1 MSVSKKMIIL
11 AGGALLVTAVLIGSQ
26 IHIHTP
32 GPVATCTEP
41 QVCTVCGE
49 ILEEA
54 KGHAPGP
61 AATCTEPQVCT
72 VCGAILEEATG
83 HTPGPA
89 ATCTEPQVCTVCGE
103 VLEEATGHTPG
114 PAATC
119 TEPQVCTVC
128 GAVLEEATG
137 HTPGSAAT
145 CTKPQVCTVCGAVI
159 EKAKGHTFVTEGDTR
174 TCTVCGYSEKV
185 TAAQTSSETAQTAN
199 TITEPQTTEI
209 CDETT
214 SGVHYHNTINAYYS
228 GNVLV
233 CGDYALEY
241 FGSNS
246 SGSSSYASILTD
258 FAAKYPSVQVIS
270 LLVPKSCAFNGPAGY
285 GDTYDSQSSFIS
297 NTYSMISGVTTVDA
311 ASLMN
316 QHSGEYL
323 YYRTDHHWTSLGA
336 YYASAAMCSAIGMTP
351 RAISSYTTVV
361 NTGFIGTLYGYTAE
375 PHPACLLANPDYTVG
390 HYPKTSY
397 TMTYYS
403 GGVSYTGSAIN
414 GKAKSYAS
422 MFICGDQPLTVIQTE
437 NHNGRRLLI
446 FKESYGNAFVPYM
459 IDYFEEIVVVDI
471 RKSCKSTSSL
481 ISEYGI
487 TDALIINN
495 VQAAVSL
502 QSSLQGK
509 LTS

>member
-26 IHIHTP
+26 IHI
-32 GPVATCTEP
+32 
-41 QVCTVCGE
+41 
-49 ILEEA
+49 
-54 KGHAPGP
+54 
-61 AATCTEPQVCT
+61 
-72 VCGAILEEATG
+72 

-185 TAAQTSSETAQTAN
+185 TATQTSSETAQTAN

-297 NTYSMISGVTTVDA
+297 NTYSMMSGVTTVDA

-437 NHNGRRLLI
+437 NYNGRRLLI

>member
-1 MSVSKKMIIL
+1 MSVSKKMIVA
-11 AGGALLVTAVLIGSQ
+11 AGVAVLITAIIFVSQ
-26 IHIHTP
+26 IHT
-32 GPVATCTEP
+32 
-41 QVCTVCGE
+41 
-49 ILEEA
+49 
-54 KGHAPGP
+54 
-61 AATCTEPQVCT
+61 
-72 VCGAILEEATG
+72 

-89 ATCTEPQVCTVCGE
+89 ATCTEPQVCTVCGK
-103 VLEEATGHTPG
+103 VLEEAKGHTPGPAATCTEPQACTVCGAILEEAKGHTPG

-128 GAVLEEATG
+128 GAVLEEA
-137 HTPGSAAT
+137 
-145 CTKPQVCTVCGAVI
+145 
-159 EKAKGHTFVTEGDTR
+159 KGHRFVTEGDTR
-174 TCTVCGYSEKV
+174 TCTVCGYSEKIP
-185 TAAQTSSETAQTAN
+185 AAQATAEASAQTTADATAQTVAN
-199 TITEPQTTEI
+199 TVTEPQTTEI
-209 CDETT
+209 CDETA

-246 SGSSSYASILTD
+246 SGSSAYASILTD

-270 LLVPKSCAFNGPAGY
+270 LLVPKSCAFNAPSGY
-285 GDTYDSQSSFIS
+285 ANTYDSQSSFIS
-297 NTYSMISGVTTVDA
+297 NTYSMMSGVTTVDA
-311 ASLMN
+311 AGLME

-336 YYASAAMCSAIGMTP
+336 YYASAAMCDAIGMTP
-351 RAISSYTTVV
+351 REISSYTTVV

-390 HYPKTSY
+390 HYPRTSY

-403 GGVSYTGSAIN
+403 GGASYSGSAIN
-414 GKAKSYAS
+414 GNAKSYAS

-471 RKSCKSTSSL
+471 RKSCKSIGKL

-502 QSSLQGK
+502 RSNLQGK

>member
-1 MSVSKKMIIL
+1 MSVSKKMIAS

-26 IHIHTP
+26 IHNH
-32 GPVATCTEP
+32 
-41 QVCTVCGE
+41 
-49 ILEEA
+49 
-54 KGHAPGP
+54 KPGP
-61 AATCTEPQVCT
+61 AV
-72 VCGAILEEATG
+72 
-83 HTPGPA
+83 
-89 ATCTEPQVCTVCGE
+89 TCTEPQVCTVCGE

-137 HTPGSAAT
+137 HTPGPAAT
-145 CTKPQVCTVCGAVI
+145 CTEPQVCTVCGAVI
-159 EKAKGHTFVTEGDTR
+159 EAATGHTPGPAATCTEPQACTVCGEVLEEAKGHTFMTEGDTR
-174 TCTVCGYSEKV
+174 VCTVCGYSEKV
-185 TAAQTSSETAQTAN
+185 TAAQAAAGTAAQTAAN
-199 TITEPQTTEI
+199 TVTEPQTTEI

-241 FGSNS
+241 FSSNS

-297 NTYSMISGVTTVDA
+297 NTYSMMSGVTTVDA
-311 ASLMN
+311 AGLMA

-336 YYASAAMCSAIGMTP
+336 YYASAAMCDAIGMTP
-351 RAISSYTTVV
+351 RDISSYTTVV
-361 NTGFIGTLYGYTAE
+361 NTGFIGTLYGYTTE

-390 HYPKTSY
+390 HYPRTSY

-403 GGVSYTGSAIN
+403 GGVSYSGSAIN
-414 GKAKSYAS
+414 GSAKSYAS

-471 RKSCKSTSSL
+471 RKSCKSTSKI

-487 TDALIINN
+487 TDALVINN

>member
-1 MSVSKKMIIL
+1 MSVSKKMIVS
-11 AGGALLVTAVLIGSQ
+11 AGGALLVTAILLGSQ
-26 IHIHTP
+26 IHI
-32 GPVATCTEP
+32 
-41 QVCTVCGE
+41 
-49 ILEEA
+49 
-54 KGHAPGP
+54 
-61 AATCTEPQVCT
+61 
-72 VCGAILEEATG
+72 
-83 HTPGPA
+83 
-89 ATCTEPQVCTVCGE
+89 
-103 VLEEATGHTPG
+103 HTPG

-137 HTPGSAAT
+137 HTPGPAAT
-145 CTKPQVCTVCGAVI
+145 CTEPQVCTVCGAVL
-159 EKAKGHTFVTEGDTR
+159 EAAKGHTFVTEGNTR

-185 TAAQTSSETAQTAN
+185 PAAQTSSEAAQTAAN

-270 LLVPKSCAFNGPAGY
+270 LLVPKSCAFNAPAGY
-285 GDTYDSQSSFIS
+285 ADTYDSQSSFIS
-297 NTYSMISGVTTVDA
+297 NTYSMMSGVTTVDA
-311 ASLMN
+311 AGLMN
-316 QHSGEYL
+316 RHSGEYL

-336 YYASAAMCSAIGMTP
+336 YYASAAMCSAIGITP
-351 RAISSYTTVV
+351 RALSSYTTVV

-397 TMTYYS
+397 TMTYYN

-487 TDALIINN
+487 TDALVINN